1 MSPKFVLRSG
11 SEAQRRHDDR
21 RWGTDA
27 SYKQRKDAIDR
38 NGLLAW
44 LRVEKCS
51 GGLLAVNVFPVTGE
65 VDLALWR
72 PWQLHVSV
80 AYEGEYTE
88 AQFEALRRALDRRLH
103 RFRFKKFT
111 SGGTGELRPD
121 DRVWLA
127 VSPLHARGWYRDRPI
142 HMSF

>member
-1 MSPKFVLRSG
+1 MAPKLALRSRE
-11 SEAQRRHDDR
+11 EAQRHQDAK

-27 SYKQRKDAIDR
+27 AYEQRKGALDR
-38 NGLLAW
+38 CGLLAW

-51 GGLLAVNVFPVTGE
+51 GGLLAVNVYPVAGE

-103 RFRFKKFT
+103 RFRFERFT
-111 SGGTGELRPD
+111 SGGTGELRSD

-127 VSPLHARGWYRDRPI
+127 VSPIHAGGSYGRRPI

>member
-1 MSPKFVLRSG
+1 MAPKLALRSRA
-11 SEAQRRHDDR
+11 EAERRHDAK
-21 RWGTDA
+21 RWGSDA
-27 SYKQRKDAIDR
+27 SYEQRKGALKR

-44 LRVEKCS
+44 MRVEKCS
-51 GGLLAVNVFPVTGE
+51 GGLLAVNVYPVAGE

-80 AYEGEYTE
+80 AYEGQYTE

-103 RFRFKKFT
+103 RFRFRWFT
-111 SGGTGELRPD
+111 SGGTGELRFD
-121 DRVWLA
+121 DRAWRV
-127 VSPLHARGWYRDRPI
+127 VSPIHAGGSYGRRPI

>member
-1 MSPKFVLRSG
+1 MAPRFALRSG
-11 SEAQRRHDDR
+11 AEAQRLHNTK

-27 SYKQRKDAIDR
+27 AYEQRKGFIDR

-51 GGLLAVNVFPVTGE
+51 GGLLAVNVYPVEGE

-72 PWQLHVSV
+72 PWQLHISV

-88 AQFEALRRALDRRLH
+88 EQFRVLQRALDRRLH
-103 RFRFKKFT
+103 RFVFERFT
-111 SGGTGELRPD
+111 SGGTGELRSN
-121 DRVWLA
+121 DRVRQA
-127 VSPLHARGWYRDRPI
+127 VLPIHAGGSYGRRPV